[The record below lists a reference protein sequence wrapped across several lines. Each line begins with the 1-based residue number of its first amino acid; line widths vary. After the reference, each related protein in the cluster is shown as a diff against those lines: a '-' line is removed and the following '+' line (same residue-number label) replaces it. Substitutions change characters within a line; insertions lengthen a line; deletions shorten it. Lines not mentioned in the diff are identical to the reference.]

1 LATAQIRA
9 MDSADFRVL
18 QSQQIAAVIDLVV
31 DDNLRE
37 ALRILRLEGHFFTAP
52 RGWVNEKQLFADR
65 RKVGPH

>member
-1 LATAQIRA
+1 LTTAQIRA

-52 RGWVNEKQLFADR
+52 RGW
-65 RKVGPH
+65 